1 MNEEVDRPDTLMSE
15 GCRTDAHRITKAD
28 GRKAGGRSPPEGRL
42 RLVMLGDISRC
53 HEVDRIRQSRRL
65 HAFSSSKAG
74 STSMLRSSSRTYSHA
89 TLLTTAKP
97 GRVSD
102 QLKTACG

>member
-65 HAFSSSKAG
+65 HAFFKQQG
-74 STSMLRSSSRTYSHA
+74 WIDIHA
-89 TLLTTAKP
+89 QIIIP
-97 GRVSD
+97 D
-102 QLKTACG
+102 I